1 MKKKKLTIYFDSMR
15 DFFKLCLKI
24 AYKYENIKI
33 KIIIIEKIPAI
44 FQYNNGD
51 FTKQNNFWKSIQ
63 II

>member
-1 MKKKKLTIYFDSMR
+1 MR

-33 KIIIIEKIPAI
+33 KIIIIIIEKIPAI